1 MNNKQK
7 KGFHLK
13 NPHSG
18 RYDLKSLTKVSE
30 KLKIYI
36 KKNPNGDDTIDFG
49 DEKAVIELN
58 RALLKFYYDIDNWDI
73 PNGFLCPPIPG
84 RADYIHYISDLIS
97 KTKKNIKVLDIGT
110 GANCIYP
117 IIGNKSYGWKF
128 IGSDIDPISV
138 ENAKK
143 IVKRN
148 NLEDSITIKL
158 QIDKNNFFIGII
170 DEEYIDI
177 TMCNP
182 PFHTSLKEALS
193 ANKQKRNNLNKTRT
207 SDLDEKLNFGG
218 QKAELWCKGGEIL
231 FLKKM
236 AKESLLFS
244 DKVGYFTSLISKK
257 ENIKPIEKILKKL
270 GALDIRVIEMTH
282 GNKIS
287 RIIAWSFNQ
296 KYIETI

>member
-1 MNNKQK
+1 LNNKQK
-7 KGFHLK
+7 KGFHSK

-18 RYDLKSLTKVSE
+18 RYDFKSLTKVSE
-30 KLKIYI
+30 ELKKYI
-36 KKNPNGDDTIDFG
+36 KKNPNGDSTIDFG

-58 RALLKFYYDIDNWDI
+58 RALLKYYYNIDGWDI
-73 PNGFLCPPIPG
+73 PEGFLCPPIPG
-84 RADYIHYISDLIS
+84 RADYIHHISDLIS
-97 KTKKNIKVLDIGT
+97 KSKKDIKVLDVGT

-117 IIGNKSYGWKF
+117 IIGNRSYGWKF
-128 IGSDIDPISV
+128 IASDIDPISV

-143 IVKRN
+143 IIKKN
-148 NLEDSITIKL
+148 NLENNIAIKL
-158 QIDKNNFFIGII
+158 QTDKNNFFIGAI
-170 DEEYIDI
+170 DEEYVDI

-182 PFHTSLKEALS
+182 PFHASLKDALS
-193 ANKQKRNNLNKTRT
+193 ANKQKRNNLNKTRS

-218 QKAELWCKGGEIL
+218 QKSELWCKGGEIL

-244 DKVGYFTSLISKK
+244 KKVGYFTSLISKK

-270 GALDIRVIEMTH
+270 GALDIKIIEMTH

-287 RIIAWSFNQ
+287 RIIAWSFSKNR
-296 KYIETI
+296 

>member
-1 MNNKQK
+1 MKNKQK
-7 KGFHLK
+7 KRFHSK

-18 RYDLKSLTKVSE
+18 RYDFKSLTKISE
-30 KLKIYI
+30 ELKKYI
-36 KKNPNGDDTIDFG
+36 KKNPNGDSTIDFG

-58 RALLKFYYDIDNWDI
+58 RALLKYYYNIDGWDI
-73 PNGFLCPPIPG
+73 PEGFLCPPIPG
-84 RADYIHYISDLIS
+84 RADYIHHISDLIS
-97 KTKKNIKVLDIGT
+97 KSKKDIKVLDVGT

-117 IIGNKSYGWKF
+117 IIGNRSYGWKF
-128 IGSDIDPISV
+128 IASDIDPISV

-143 IVKRN
+143 IIKKN
-148 NLEDSITIKL
+148 NLENNIAIKL
-158 QIDKNNFFIGII
+158 QTDKNNFFIGVI
-170 DEEYIDI
+170 DEEYVDI

-182 PFHTSLKEALS
+182 PFHASLKDALS
-193 ANKQKRNNLNKTRT
+193 ANKQKRNNLNKTRS

-218 QKAELWCKGGEIL
+218 QKSELWCKGGEIL

-244 DKVGYFTSLISKK
+244 KKVGYFTSLISKK

-270 GALDIRVIEMTH
+270 GALDIKIIEMTH

-287 RIIAWSFNQ
+287 RIIAWSFSKNR
-296 KYIETI
+296 